1 MAIGKTEKVMRARTI
16 GNLATKTAAIGRMAT
31 MRKGSIGR
39 TIKNKFDPADKQA
52 GSFCIFETKGGV
64 GVAYKDLKA
73 PAKRPKRATTAKKK
87 VVKSAKPVEIE
98 PIVESDDVYRCTCCG
113 HKYKKQETNFSASKS
128 PIYKGN
134 NGYLSICRNCIAELY
149 EQYVKF
155 YDGDEDAAAERI
167 CQITDMYFD
176 KDIWAMSRKISNRS
190 EGKPRNRVSVYVSR
204 LNLRAASG
212 ATTYSD
218 TLVRQWEADVENA
231 ETVEEVEQN
240 EDIEVPVETVKRF
253 GTGFKEGEYQALQ
266 DEYDS
271 WVTKYGEPE
280 DKRQEELYVTICY
293 MKLNLQKATRSD
305 AGGVGALANSY
316 KQLIEAATTEI
327 EDRKRKVEAEMELKP
342 LGVLYRDIE
351 QFTPAEFYKD
361 KKLYKDFDYLK
372 EYIERFMKRP
382 LKNLLTGSKELDK
395 EFNLSETEG

>member
-1 MAIGKTEKVMRARTI
+1 M
-16 GNLATKTAAIGRMAT
+16 
-31 MRKGSIGR
+31 
-39 TIKNKFDPADKQA
+39 
-52 GSFCIFETKGGV
+52 
-64 GVAYKDLKA
+64 
-73 PAKRPKRATTAKKK
+73 
-87 VVKSAKPVEIE
+87 
-98 PIVESDDVYRCTCCG
+98 
-113 HKYKKQETNFSASKS
+113 
-128 PIYKGN
+128 
-134 NGYLSICRNCIAELY
+134 
-149 EQYVKF
+149 
-155 YDGDEDAAAERI
+155 
-167 CQITDMYFD
+167 
-176 KDIWAMSRKISNRS
+176 
-190 EGKPRNRVSVYVSR
+190 
-204 LNLRAASG
+204 
-212 ATTYSD
+212 
-218 TLVRQWEADVENA
+218 
-231 ETVEEVEQN
+231 
-240 EDIEVPVETVKRF
+240 
-253 GTGFKEGEYQALQ
+253 Q

-372 EYIERFMKRP
+372 EYVERFMKRP